1 MLCVCCRFS
10 PHPDMLVCV
19 CYRSAALYSSA
30 VGRATYCRAPFLAL
44 VCPTSL
50 GVVFSLSALVST
62 VCTYC
67 YKYMYIYIA
76 KWKTEAWAKFAWM
89 KISCWQI
96 PYMRPWPHTFTS
108 PLFPFFSSTTFLIC
122 CSSYPCS
129 LHISHPYFNL
139 SPTPFFF
146 GLFNPFLQHTTAA
159 SQSCQPSLMWEPLNC
174 RPLATRS
181 SIHVSRDS
189 TWPVDQSTGPAGPMG
204 AGQGNHLSAQVQTRL
219 YYIQKGTWRYN
230 YERHVAPISPLLLLN
245 LYIFHIL

>member
-1 MLCVCCRFS
+1 MCKTASCYVQCVCCRSS

-19 CYRSAALYSSA
+19 RYRSAALYSSA

-50 GVVFSLSALVST
+50 GVVFNLSALVST
-62 VCTYC
+62 VCAYC
-67 YKYMYIYIA
+67 YKYICMYREVENWSLSKVCLNKKSVADKSHIC
-76 KWKTEAWAKFAWM
+76 FLD
-89 KISCWQI
+89 
-96 PYMRPWPHTFTS
+96 PHTFTS

-122 CSSYPCS
+122 CSSYPRS

-139 SPTPFFF
+139 SPTSFFF

-174 RPLATRS
+174 HPLATRS

-204 AGQGNHLSAQVQTRL
+204 AGQGNHLSVQVQTRL
-219 YYIQKGTWRYN
+219 YYIQKGTWR
-230 YERHVAPISPLLLLN
+230 H
-245 LYIFHIL
+245 